1 MGAQKSNK
9 MIIIQV
15 HSRHR
20 FAGGE
25 DVMFDTINRVLKE
38 RGHDISMFER
48 KSQDINGLLMKTWA
62 FMNSIYSR
70 SDKKDMTSLISSKR
84 PSIVHVHNIYPM
96 ISPSIF
102 IACRESGVPVVMR
115 CPDYRLTCP
124 TYWHFN
130 EERICERCKNGRE
143 YWCILKNCRKNI
155 YESFAYS
162 LRTAVARRFR
172 YYKNNVSIFIP
183 PSEYVKNR
191 LIEAGIRAERIIVVP
206 NMSSLAYSMVDTDNA
221 SYIAYVG
228 RISSEKGISTL
239 LTGAR
244 IAGLPIRIA
253 GDYSSM
259 PEILKTAPTSVQFVG
274 HLIRDQLGAFYGN
287 ARFSVVPSV
296 CNEAFGIVVAEAMS
310 HGLPVIASRIGAIPE
325 IVEDGRTGLL
335 FEPGNAYD
343 LAEKMKLLWNNPELC
358 RQMGRAGKEKVL
370 REYSENVYYERLMGV
385 YMKAMTINKPCVN
398 KTKLTESYPI

>member
-1 MGAQKSNK
+1 
-9 MIIIQV
+9 
-15 HSRHR
+15 
-20 FAGGE
+20 
-25 DVMFDTINRVLKE
+25 
-38 RGHDISMFER
+38 
-48 KSQDINGLLMKTWA
+48 
-62 FMNSIYSR
+62 
-70 SDKKDMTSLISSKR
+70 
-84 PSIVHVHNIYPM
+84 M